1 MILYFA
7 DRRLNIIGQAST
19 KLPKGLKIVYD
30 LKSEDVDTGVSS
42 FECTLSFSNLKKE
55 ERKKVTTA
63 AAVGNYILKQS
74 DDGNKADEF
83 YTIIEY
89 EENTKDQTVS
99 VYAEDAGLDLL
110 NEVVGAFVADKAYPI
125 DYYINKFAYDSGF
138 VIGLNEVA
146 DLSRTLSWDG
156 ESTVTERL
164 NSVATQFD
172 CELSYSF
179 DIEKFKIKAKYINIH
194 KKRGKDIGDTVHL
207 NKSVDKIVTTKSIA
221 NLATALR
228 VTGGTPEPEE
238 PAEGE
243 EYVEPTQIT
252 LDGYKYD
259 DGDIFLEGTY
269 LKSRKAAEVWSRY
282 LAEAGDYTGH
292 ICKPF
297 NYDTVSQ
304 EELCN
309 RAIAEL
315 KKIREVEVNYEIDI
329 TKLPATAKLGDRIN
343 VVDDDGELYLS
354 ARILK
359 LEVSETDG
367 TKKAVIGEYLIKN
380 DGISQTVY
388 NLSQRF
394 AVIAQENIK
403 ALNAAKAAQKEAES
417 AKQIA
422 TNAESVANS
431 AKSAAEISK
440 EAAEMAEQA
449 AANAEVKAT
458 EAHDASLEAQRQATI
473 AEQAAGTA
481 TEKAESALSNS
492 TEAQTVAGQAKEEAK
507 TAKDTAD
514 AAKLDAEQAE
524 KDIAALGEEL
534 TTMSNTMTAE
544 YTRKTELTEAKA
556 SLQSQIDQNA
566 AQIQST
572 VTKVTEIDETANNAA
587 EQASQAQ
594 STAAAAQEEANQATA
609 DAQAAQQAAT
619 AANNAATTA
628 QQEANNAKTAAAEA
642 QSIADKADADL
653 VAAKAELAAVK
664 GRVDATEEDI
674 AAAQKSV
681 NDAQAAADKAK
692 ADAAT
697 AQSKADA
704 ADANAAKAQTAAD
717 NAKTA
722 ADTAQ
727 AAANEAQQAADTA
740 QAAVDALAVRVS
752 KTETDIQQTSERITL
767 LATKEEVTQTLGGYY
782 TKEQTESR
790 IEETAEEINLSV
802 SAVREEVDNINI
814 GGRNLL
820 LGTRDFNVTNNR
832 WTGWI
837 NPSSFA
843 IEEYDEGFC
852 VASISASGLSEPGYK
867 SCYSNVV
874 KAETGDAFTISCWF
888 KVDDVSALDFQ
899 KVYIFETFTEDGNRV
914 AWDDCSLDRA
924 LTGELVNG
932 KWVRLVSQHTV
943 SYEGENLNCG
953 LRLCLFQNGSIHF
966 KKCKMELGNKPTD
979 WTPAPEDMA
988 TVEEMNAAIMVKA
1001 DEITSTVAKNYITAT
1016 ANTTNRQFAMSTSPD
1031 TVASSSVF
1039 VEKTKASTDRMRG
1052 CTYGNGVF
1060 VTVGLNGAIQYSED
1074 GGNTWALANSPTAG
1088 VIVPVAYGKGVFVAG
1103 VSGTNE
1109 VINSLDGKTWSVVNT
1124 FDDGYPSGIVYAN
1137 GRFVAIGENFLA
1149 YSNDGKTF
1157 QRVDLSI
1164 PGDYSDVSYGD
1175 GKYIAASTTGQIITS
1190 INGIDWK
1197 DVSIAGDTTHYRA
1210 AGYSEA
1216 AGRFVVGGA
1225 GGVIRYS
1232 DDAENWNTATTNST
1246 STISYIRAFT
1256 YCEGVLYACMYTSN
1270 GGGEIWTSK
1279 DAATWTV
1286 SYTSTGRIWCIC
1298 NGDDKI
1304 LASGETGRVYLLD
1317 LGIEWLNEEPNP
1329 VSGEYLWE
1337 RNVIGMSDGSSIY
1350 SDPVLSIDT
1359 QRIIDAETAISQNA
1373 DAIELRATKKEV
1385 TNAVNAV
1392 DVGGRNLIAETTLD
1406 TVYSGNKGSSTYKD
1420 VWSEVTIGIPEGTE
1434 YIVSFDAKADEAQTI
1449 KCFFYNPNTTLTSES
1464 STGQKRENVADG
1476 TSQVNITTEW
1486 KRYWVK
1492 WTQTPATARKAIIV
1506 GRCESASTVYIR
1518 AVKLEE
1524 GNKPTSWTP
1533 APEDYMTAT
1542 QTKAAIKVE
1551 ADKISSVVETTNGHE
1566 TRLSA
1571 VEQTANGLTISLN
1584 QTNENVAT
1592 AQSTADNAATAAS
1605 NAQNTAN
1612 TANSTANTA
1621 KNNAATAQNTANSA
1635 ASAASTAQTTANN
1648 AASAA
1653 ATAQSTANTA
1663 NTNATNAAKTATNFL
1678 EYTSSGLMI
1687 GNKTS
1692 GSWSGCRTQITSSAF
1707 NILNSSGNQLASFSY
1722 NSSEGFTQLTSP
1734 TGVLITNGMLARYSG
1749 TSGSSSLQSIVSVSS
1764 NQATLRATTYNSG
1777 GSISANAYLILSS
1790 GGADLYGTSSI
1801 RITAPT
1807 IALEGD
1813 VGVEGSID
1821 AIDTITIDP
1830 SSTDF
1835 KPFISRRKIS
1845 STTYRADFGVGNPTT
1860 GNAAAMLRLTNS
1872 AGSTVHNLFYLHSS
1886 NASILYGS
1894 FQAGSDRRLKTEIS
1908 YDFSKLNAVF
1918 DNLKPAS
1925 YKLVKDEQGL
1935 WRIGFIAQDVQD
1947 AFTAAGYDPEKF
1959 GIVSRQGEYL
1969 TLAYDEVIPILV
1981 AKMQSMAAEIE
1992 ELKGMKTA

>member
-19 KLPKGLKIVYD
+19 KLPKGLKIVDD

-89 EENTKDQTVS
+89 EENTKDQIVT

-243 EYVEPTQIT
+243 EYVEPAQIT

-315 KKIREVEVNYEIDI
+315 KKVREVEVNYEIDI

-422 TNAESVANS
+422 TNAESTANS

-449 AANAEVKAT
+449 AANAEVRAT
-458 EAHDASLEAQRQATI
+458 EAHNASLEAQRQATI

-524 KDIAALGEEL
+524 KDIAALGENLESL
-534 TTMSNTMTAE
+534 SSTMSAD
-544 YTRKTELTEAKA
+544 YARKTDLTETEA
-556 SLQSQIDQNA
+556 SLQSQITQNA
-566 AQIQST
+566 TQIQST

-594 STAAAAQEEANQATA
+594 QTAANAQNVANQATV
-609 DAQAAQQAAT
+609 DAEAAQQAAT
-619 AANNAATTA
+619 AANNAASSA
-628 QQEANNAKTAAAEA
+628 QSEADKAKAAAAEA
-642 QSIADKADADL
+642 QSIADKAESDL
-653 VAAKAELAAVK
+653 EDAKAELAAVK
-664 GRVDATEEDI
+664 GRVDATEAEI
-674 AAAQKSV
+674 AAAEQSV
-681 NDAQAAADKAK
+681 SNAQAAADKAK
-692 ADAAT
+692 ADAAA
-697 AQSKADA
+697 AQSTADA
-704 ADANAAKAQTAAD
+704 AESNAAKAQAAANNAQTAANNAQTAANEAKAAAD
-717 NAKTA
+717 NA
-722 ADTAQ
+722 Q
-727 AAANEAQQAADTA
+727 AAA
-740 QAAVDALAVRVS
+740 DALAVRVV
-752 KTETDIQQTSERITL
+752 KAETDIVQTAEQIKL
-767 LATKEEVTQTLGGYY
+767 LATREEVTQTLGGYY

-814 GGRNLL
+814 GGRNLI
-820 LGTRDFNVTNNR
+820 LGTGTAEGWSQYTSFNKETR
-832 WTGWI
+832 EFTK
-837 NPSSFA
+837 SSTSTSESYIYGGNTFSLEHGQTYTLSFWA
-843 IEEYDEGFC
+843 KQNGNLKT
-852 VASISASGLSEPGYK
+852 AS
-867 SCYSNVV
+867 N
-874 KAETGDAFTISCWF
+874 D
-888 KVDDVSALDFQ
+888 
-899 KVYIFETFTEDGNRV
+899 VYILPRTFNTTGIAYNPKIENITTEYKKYVFTFIPNPNATSLADCQIRFDNDGSV
-914 AWDDCSLDRA
+914 ADGTEAILYIKDVKL
-924 LTGELVNG
+924 E
-932 KWVRLVSQHTV
+932 K
-943 SYEGENLNCG
+943 
-953 LRLCLFQNGSIHF
+953 
-966 KKCKMELGNKPTD
+966 GNKATD

-988 TVEEMNAAIMVKA
+988 TAEEMGLLA
-1001 DEITSTVAKNYITAT
+1001 D
-1016 ANTTNRQFAMSTSPD
+1016 R
-1031 TVASSSVF
+1031 
-1039 VEKTKASTDRMRG
+1039 
-1052 CTYGNGVF
+1052 
-1060 VTVGLNGAIQYSED
+1060 VT
-1074 GGNTWALANSPTAG
+1074 
-1088 VIVPVAYGKGVFVAG
+1088 
-1103 VSGTNE
+1103 
-1109 VINSLDGKTWSVVNT
+1109 
-1124 FDDGYPSGIVYAN
+1124 
-1137 GRFVAIGENFLA
+1137 
-1149 YSNDGKTF
+1149 
-1157 QRVDLSI
+1157 
-1164 PGDYSDVSYGD
+1164 
-1175 GKYIAASTTGQIITS
+1175 
-1190 INGIDWK
+1190 
-1197 DVSIAGDTTHYRA
+1197 
-1210 AGYSEA
+1210 
-1216 AGRFVVGGA
+1216 
-1225 GGVIRYS
+1225 
-1232 DDAENWNTATTNST
+1232 
-1246 STISYIRAFT
+1246 
-1256 YCEGVLYACMYTSN
+1256 
-1270 GGGEIWTSK
+1270 
-1279 DAATWTV
+1279 
-1286 SYTSTGRIWCIC
+1286 
-1298 NGDDKI
+1298 
-1304 LASGETGRVYLLD
+1304 
-1317 LGIEWLNEEPNP
+1317 
-1329 VSGEYLWE
+1329 
-1337 RNVIGMSDGSSIY
+1337 
-1350 SDPVLSIDT
+1350 
-1359 QRIIDAETAISQNA
+1359 DAETAISQNA
-1373 DAIELRATKKEV
+1373 DAIELRATKTEV
-1385 TNAVNAV
+1385 TNAVDAV
-1392 DVGGRNLIAETTLD
+1392 NVGGRNLVPNTTLD

-1420 VWSEVTIGIPEGTE
+1420 VWAEVTIGIPEGTE
-1434 YIVSFDAKADEAQTI
+1434 YVVSFDAKADEAQTI

-1584 QTNENVAT
+1584 QTNENVTT
-1592 AQSTADNAATAAS
+1592 AQTTANNAATAAS
-1605 NAQNTAN
+1605 NAQSTAN

-1813 VGVEGSID
+1813 VGVEGAVNTID
-1821 AIDTITIDP
+1821 SITIDP
-1830 SSTDF
+1830 GGTSF
-1835 KPFISRRKIS
+1835 VPFISKRKIS

-1860 GNAAAMLRLTNS
+1860 GNAAAMIRLTNS
-1872 AGSTVHNLFYLHSS
+1872 GGGTVHNLFYLHSS

-1894 FQAGSDRRLKTEIS
+1894 FQAGSDRRLKADIS
-1908 YDFSKLNAVF
+1908 YDFSKFNAVF

-1935 WRIGFIAQDVQD
+1935 LRIGFIAQDVQD

-1959 GIVSRQGEYL
+1959 GIVSRQDEYL
-1969 TLAYDEVIPILV
+1969 TLAYDEIIPLLV
-1981 AKMQSMAAEIE
+1981 AKVQNMAAEIE
-1992 ELKGMKTA
+1992 ELKGTKTA